1 MKSDELFRLVAVLA
15 AVALVAAPY
24 WQTIKAAA
32 ARGLE
37 AGKEKAGLLSRIAAA
52 ALLIAAAWGKLP
64 LPKIPTGVH
73 APVAVETPTVE
84 MQALVAPVAE
94 AMRGASHVDR
104 ALWAELWQKCAIVV
118 AAPDAPDLV
127 VFTDTRS
134 LRLFTTLAVD
144 LAWRRIGGH
153 VPGTQ
158 EDLRRAVEAAYGTAI
173 GSDVVPVTPELR
185 QRYAAFARAIAWAGV
200 GKG

>member
-1 MKSDELFRLVAVLA
+1 
-15 AVALVAAPY
+15 
-24 WQTIKAAA
+24 
-32 ARGLE
+32 
-37 AGKEKAGLLSRIAAA
+37 
-52 ALLIAAAWGKLP
+52 
-64 LPKIPTGVH
+64 
-73 APVAVETPTVE
+73 
-84 MQALVAPVAE
+84 
-94 AMRGASHVDR
+94 
-104 ALWAELWQKCAIVV
+104 V
-118 AAPDAPDLV
+118 AAPDAPDVV